1 MLKLSCKS
9 ISHEKSYAQ
18 LTANAPSNCVAL
30 LLAGGDGTRLQELTR
45 EITGTPIPKQYCK
58 LWYGSSLLEST
69 LTRAH
74 LFAPRNRISV
84 IVNED
89 HLHLARGQ
97 LSSLSESN
105 ILVQPLNRDTGPG
118 ILFSLLN
125 LERKHPN
132 AIVAAFPTDHFIDDD
147 RAFVAHA
154 LRAVN
159 IVTRMP
165 DKIAMLGVAPDRPE
179 TGYGYIL
186 PADRLV
192 SSEKA
197 FYVEAFTEKPS
208 LINAKEIIARGG
220 LWNTFVM
227 VFKISRMLEL
237 VRSLVP
243 HHFERLS
250 TLRSFPEKSAE
261 IYQDLEP
268 WNLSIQV
275 LSKIPEHLVMLE
287 VADVLWSDWGTRE
300 SVERTCK
307 TLNIA
312 PFWSLSNSVT
322 NSIPG

>member
-1 MLKLSCKS
+1 MMTLSCQS
-9 ISHEKSYAQ
+9 INHETSYAQ
-18 LTANAPSNCVAL
+18 LAANAPSNCVAL

-74 LFAPRNRISV
+74 MFVPHDRISV

-89 HLHLARGQ
+89 HLHMARGQ

-105 ILVQPLNRDTGPG
+105 ILVQPMNRDTGPG
-118 ILFSLLN
+118 ILFSLFN
-125 LERKHPN
+125 LERKQPD

-154 LRAVN
+154 LRAVSV
-159 IVTRMP
+159 ITRMP
-165 DKIAMLGVAPDRPE
+165 DKIVMLGVAPDRPE
-179 TGYGYIL
+179 TGYGYIM
-186 PADRLV
+186 PADPLV

-197 FYVEAFTEKPS
+197 YYVESFMEKPS
-208 LINAKEIIARGG
+208 LVNAEEIISRGG

-227 VFKISRMLEL
+227 VFKLSRMLEL

-243 HHFERLS
+243 RLFERLS
-250 TLRSFPEKSAE
+250 ILRAFPEKAAE
-261 IYQDLEP
+261 IYRQLEP

-275 LSKIPEHLVMLE
+275 LSKIPEHLIMLE

-307 TLNIA
+307 KLNIV
-312 PFWSLSNSVT
+312 PFWSLSNSAP
-322 NSIPG
+322 NSLPG